1 MPRGGQLSGNSLE
14 PTLKIQSVRLAAPL
28 CTKGKLRSLCLSTSM
43 HETSSVGNL
52 SYKYKNFLLP
62 LKAVN
67 SPSLCRFSS
76 CMFCDRPLCCAPP
89 RSWRFLIAQAEKLD
103 LSLPP
108 CQRGEE
114 LGAKLQ
120 DGCIFLFSPLSSRGR
135 TATFKDVW
143 RPSQL
148 MLLKCHLALNH
159 DSKGP
164 IWSQKEHIVPH
175 VDCKTQFQKKIIC
188 FRQWSLL
195 PG

>member
-1 MPRGGQLSGNSLE
+1 
-14 PTLKIQSVRLAAPL
+14 
-28 CTKGKLRSLCLSTSM
+28 M
-43 HETSSVGNL
+43 HETSSVWNL
-52 SYKYKNFLLP
+52 SYKYKKFLLS

-67 SPSLCRFSS
+67 SPCFGV
-76 CMFCDRPLCCAPP
+76 DRRAGFRAVCFVIDLFAVRPHVL
-89 RSWRFLIAQAEKLD
+89 WRFLIAQAEKPN

-108 CQRGEE
+108 CQRGED

-135 TATFKDVW
+135 AATFKDVW

-164 IWSQKEHIVPH
+164 IWSQKEHIVPS
-175 VDCKTQFQKKIIC
+175 VDCKTQFQKKMIC
-188 FRQWSLL
+188 VRQWSLL